1 MALDL
6 NKSEDGTITTD
17 YYYADHER
25 RIIFFLDEF
34 ESSNLPAWSQVKG
47 VNSLSHL
54 RTLAP
59 FMNLPTNTLTMFLN
73 LEVEFEAQYWF
84 GLSHVG
90 IPHRLLF
97 SIFLT
102 LPLAD
107 IIILEVTGY
116 YSGITV
122 YSIQRA

>member
-1 MALDL
+1 MCASQRVYTEANLYEEDFLHVVNEDIATIEDFLESHGIRLGPTVDLALDL

-34 ESSNLPAWSQVKG
+34 ESSNLPAWSQVPG

-59 FMNLPTNTLTMFLN
+59 L
-73 LEVEFEAQYWF
+73 
-84 GLSHVG
+84 
-90 IPHRLLF
+90 
-97 SIFLT
+97 
-102 LPLAD
+102 
-107 IIILEVTGY
+107 
-116 YSGITV
+116 
-122 YSIQRA
+122 